1 MVPKVRV
8 MHYMNQFFAGIGG
21 EEKADVPVG
30 VKEGAKGPGRRLQE
44 LLEDSVEIIVTTYCG
59 DNYFAQHTIEALE
72 SILQTARRYNIGL
85 LVAGPA
91 FASGRYGFACAEVCH
106 AVSDSLGIS
115 SVTAMYPENP
125 GLEIYKF
132 HKDRKV
138 FAFPTTEA
146 VTGMEEALKKMVHF
160 VSKLLTDSTVGTP
173 TVEGYLPRGFRNDE
187 PVNKDGAERA
197 LDMLLDKI
205 AGRSFVSE
213 IPIEHLDVVPVAPCI
228 TNITNARIAIAATDG
243 VLPKGNPDGFKATR
257 NTQWRKYSI
266 ENLDT
271 MSKAEWDV
279 LHSGYNN
286 EFVRENPNFGVP
298 LDMCREL
305 ENEGAFAEIYPYYYM
320 TTGVSAAIPVMQRI
334 GREMGADMKTEG
346 IDAAFLVSS

>member
-1 MVPKVRV
+1 MPKIRV

-21 EEKADVPVG
+21 EDKAEVAVG
-30 VKEGAKGPGRRLQE
+30 THEGPLGPGKRLQA
-44 LLEDSVEIIVTTYCG
+44 LLENGSAEIVVTVYCG
-59 DNYFAQHTIEALE
+59 DDYFAQHTAEALE
-72 SILQTARRYNIGL
+72 SILQAARKYNVDL

-91 FASGRYGFACAEVCH
+91 FASGRYGFACAEACH
-106 AVSDSLGIS
+106 TVSESLGINCI
-115 SVTAMYPENP
+115 TAMYPENP
-125 GLEIYKF
+125 GLTIYKNY
-132 HKDRKV
+132 KDRKV
-138 FAFPTTEA
+138 YAFPATEA
-146 VTGMEEALKKMVHF
+146 VTGMEEALKKIVHF
-160 VSKLLTDSTVGTP
+160 IAKLVTDSSVGTP
-173 TVEGYLPRGFRNDE
+173 TVEGYIPRGFRNDE

-213 IPIEHLDVVPVAPCI
+213 IPIEHLDIVPIAPAI
-228 TNITNARIAIAATDG
+228 TNITKARIAIAATDG
-243 VLPKGNPDGFKATR
+243 VLPKGNPDGFKAYR

-279 LHSGYNN
+279 LHGGYNN

-305 ENEGAFAEIYPYYYM
+305 ENEGAFAELDPRYYM
-320 TTGVSAAIPVMQRI
+320 TTGVNAAIPVMQRI
-334 GREMGADMKTEG
+334 GREMGADMKAQG

>member
-1 MVPKVRV
+1 MPKVRV
-8 MHYMNQFFAGIGG
+8 MHYVNQFFAGIGG
-21 EEKADVPVG
+21 EDKADVPVG
-30 VKEGAKGPGRRLQE
+30 SREGAVGPGKRLQE
-44 LLEDSVEIIVTTYCG
+44 LLGDSAEIAVTVYCG
-59 DNYFAQHTIEALE
+59 DDYFAQHTAEALE
-72 SILQTARRYNIGL
+72 SILQMARKYDIDL

-106 AVSDSLGIS
+106 AVSDSLGLNC
-115 SVTAMYPENP
+115 VTAMYPENP
-125 GLEIYKF
+125 GLETYRN

-146 VTGMEEALKKMVHF
+146 VTGMEESLKKIVHF
-160 VSKLLTDSTVGTP
+160 VSKLLNNSTVGTP
-173 TVEGYLPRGFRNDE
+173 ATEGYVPRGFRNDE

-197 LDMLLDKI
+197 LEMLLDKI

-228 TNITNARIAIAATDG
+228 TDITDACIAIAATDG
-243 VLPKGNPDGFKATR
+243 VLPKGNPDGFKAYR

-271 MSKAEWDV
+271 MSNAEWDV
-279 LHSGYNN
+279 LHGGYNN
-286 EFVRENPNFGVP
+286 EFMRENPNFGVP

-305 ENEGAFAEIYPYYYM
+305 ENEGAFAKIYPYYYM
-320 TTGVSAAIPVMQRI
+320 TTGVNAAIPVMQRI
-334 GREMGADMKTEG
+334 GREMGADMKAEG